1 MKVIEDSV
9 LLHGKLTEYKFQQIF
24 TDVDVLPFVLQ
35 KYKAGEILLHEGT
48 DLHSLL
54 YLVEGKVKATSS
66 VETGRSLLLRFNHPL
81 AIIGDIELVRHVPVQ
96 SQITAV
102 TDCLCIALSFDYIY
116 NFEMNNSLFLKN
128 LLSHLSYKL
137 QTSTTASRVNLLASV
152 ENRFA
157 SYLLSTTT
165 PDNEFGLELQ
175 TTNIGEIAD
184 LLGTTHR
191 HLNRVIRDLCERGV
205 IEKSR
210 RAIRILD
217 EQVLEEMSQG
227 IRYE

>member
-1 MKVIEDSV
+1 MKIIEDSA
-9 LLHGKLTEYKFQQIF
+9 LLHKKLTEHKFHKTF
-24 TDVDVLPFVLQ
+24 TDVEVIPFVLQ
-35 KYKAGEILLHEGT
+35 KYKAGEILLHEGI
-48 DLHSLL
+48 DLHSLI

-66 VETGRSLLLRFNHPL
+66 VETGKSLLLRFNHPL

-102 TDCLCIALSFDYIY
+102 TDCLCIALSCDYIY
-116 NFEMNNSLFLKN
+116 NYEMANPLFLQD
-128 LLSHLSYKL
+128 LLRHLSYKL
-137 QTSTTASRVNLLASV
+137 QTGTTASRVNLLATV
-152 ENRFA
+152 ENRLA

-175 TTNIGEIAD
+175 TANIGEIAD

-191 HLNRVIRDLCERGV
+191 HLNRVIRDLCERNI
-205 IEKSR
+205 IEKSSR
-210 RAIRILD
+210 SIRILNKPM
-217 EQVLEEMSQG
+217 LEEMSQG

>member
-1 MKVIEDSV
+1 
-9 LLHGKLTEYKFQQIF
+9 
-24 TDVDVLPFVLQ
+24 
-35 KYKAGEILLHEGT
+35 
-48 DLHSLL
+48 
-54 YLVEGKVKATSS
+54 
-66 VETGRSLLLRFNHPL
+66 
-81 AIIGDIELVRHVPVQ
+81 
-96 SQITAV
+96 
-102 TDCLCIALSFDYIY
+102 
-116 NFEMNNSLFLKN
+116 
-128 LLSHLSYKL
+128 
-137 QTSTTASRVNLLASV
+137 
-152 ENRFA
+152 A

-210 RAIRILD
+210 RAIRILN

>member
-1 MKVIEDSV
+1 MKIIEDSS
-9 LLHGKLTEYKFQQIF
+9 LLQEKLTAYKLHKIF
-24 TDVDVLPFVLQ
+24 TNVDEIPFTLQ
-35 KYKAGEILLHEGT
+35 KYRAGEILLYEGIK
-48 DLHSLL
+48 LNSLI

-66 VETGRSLLLRFNHPL
+66 VETGKSLLLRFNHPL

-102 TDCLCIALSFDYIY
+102 TECLCIALPCDYIY
-116 NFEMNNSLFLKN
+116 SFEMNNPLFLQD
-128 LLSHLSYKL
+128 LLNHVSYKL
-137 QTSTTASRVNLLASV
+137 QTSTTASRVNILASV

-191 HLNRVIRDLCERGV
+191 HLNRVVRVLCERGI

-210 RAIRILD
+210 SSLRILNK
-217 EQVLEEMSQG
+217 QMLEEMSQG